1 MASNDVTFGGAATDA
16 KNGVSNQLARLTTVE
31 TGKMLT
37 IMKVLNVLNMMCV
50 ATLGVL
56 SFARKLPTQC
66 HMASKTLQSPPTH
79 RAACHPFATQYFA
92 LMFTLSPND
101 RFLSCLPRCRASR
114 RFALLR
120 VSGQHPSPPSPACGS
135 HTGLGQITSDTAKSP
150 VQRFFVAGYTT

>member
-66 HMASKTLQSPPTH
+66 HTASKFLQSPRRTVPPATH
-79 RAACHPFATQYFA
+79 SQR
-92 LMFTLSPND
+92 N
-101 RFLSCLPRCRASR
+101 
-114 RFALLR
+114 
-120 VSGQHPSPPSPACGS
+120 
-135 HTGLGQITSDTAKSP
+135 TSL
-150 VQRFFVAGYTT
+150 